1 MKSLLIPGIGTFRFA
16 TGLIWFIHGFF
27 VSTRFSTN
35 LVRSASRVLIRSGLV
50 LLHSARL
57 LLSRSASV
65 LLI

>member
-1 MKSLLIPGIGTFRFA
+1 MKSLLIPGIGTFRFP